1 MEGPADQSIAGQNT
15 AQQDGGVNGSA
26 ALGAAVR
33 AARTRLDLSVQALA
47 QRAGVSLGLVSQVE
61 RGRANPSLQSIQRIA
76 QALGVSASRLLEP
89 PSDQLTVVPAGQ
101 RHTLSDEDISDAEQP
116 LRELLSPPGDTRI
129 QLIRTVLQAGFSNE
143 HQPFRHIG
151 TESITVLSGTLLLAH
166 GQRREHLG
174 PGDSA
179 TYGCSTPHWWANKTP
194 TETVVLGAFTPLEH

>member
-1 MEGPADQSIAGQNT
+1 MTEGGDQSAEH
-15 AQQDGGVNGSA
+15 ARRHNGAA

-33 AARTRLDLSVQALA
+33 AARTRLGLSVQALA
-47 QRAGVSLGLVSQVE
+47 QRAGVSLGLVSQLE
-61 RGRANPSLQSIQRIA
+61 RGMGNPSLQSIQRLA

-89 PSDQLTVVPAGQ
+89 PAEELTVVVADQ
-101 RHTLSDEDISDAEQP
+101 RHSLSYDDITSTEQP

-129 QLIRTVLQAGFSNE
+129 QLIRTVLPGGFSNE

-166 GQRREHLG
+166 GERREELG

-179 TYGCSTPHWWANKTP
+179 TYGCSTPHWWANRTAA
-194 TETVVLGAFTPLEH
+194 ETVVLGAFTPVER